1 MNMVGSILKWMGI
14 VVLVIVLAISLFL
27 FSMRFADGP
36 RGIIAGGA
44 FKTGEPAATPENWSR
59 LKDRDTIEFQTMEPA
74 RSRTVWLATHEGRL
88 FIVSGYMKTIYGAVW
103 KQWPHY
109 MDADN
114 RIDLRIDAKLYDQAQ
129 ERIVDGPDV
138 VPVLQ
143 EFQRKYGSGGIAT
156 EATVT
161 SGEVWLYEVRPRS

>member
-1 MNMVGSILKWMGI
+1 MVVSILKWVGI
-14 VVLVIVLAISLFL
+14 VVLVIVLALALFL

-36 RGIIAGGA
+36 RGIISGGP
-44 FKTGEPAATPENWSR
+44 FKTGEPAATPDSWSR

-74 RSRTVWLATHEGRL
+74 RSRTVWLATHDSRL
-88 FIVSGYMKTIYGAVW
+88 FIVSGYMNTIYGAVW
-103 KQWPHY
+103 KHWPHY

-114 RIDLRIDAKLYDQAQ
+114 RVVLRIDGKLYDQVL
-129 ERIVDGPDV
+129 ERITGGPDV

-143 EFQRKYGSGGIAT
+143 EFQRKYGLGGAAT

-161 SGEVWLYEVRPRS
+161 SGDVWLYEVRPRS